1 MIHEPILI
9 LDSGFM
15 KLFKLER
22 ERERERERENQHA
35 FEEFIFQIP
44 ISLNCRKWKIHAR
57 KIVDIGRISS

>member
-1 MIHEPILI
+1 MFLIVRLSGRGEVPMIHEPILI

-35 FEEFIFQIP
+35 FE
-44 ISLNCRKWKIHAR
+44 
-57 KIVDIGRISS
+57 